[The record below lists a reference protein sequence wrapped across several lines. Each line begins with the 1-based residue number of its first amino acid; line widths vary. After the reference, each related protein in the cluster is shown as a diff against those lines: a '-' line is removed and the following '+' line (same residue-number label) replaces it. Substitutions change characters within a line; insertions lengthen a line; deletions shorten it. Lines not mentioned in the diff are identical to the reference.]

1 MNRLV
6 KAILENI
13 QTPVFTT
20 LEISSLTSESPEARY
35 ALVKRAIADGDLI
48 RIKRG
53 LYTLS
58 PLYRKTHVNPF
69 TVSQMIITQS
79 YVSLESALS
88 NYGWIPEAVRSIT
101 AVTSRSPTE
110 FLTPV
115 GHFTYERVPQ
125 KTLFAGVERLQDEQ
139 GNVWFQ
145 ATPLKALADYIY
157 LHKIDWS
164 STLPLIES
172 LRVDEESLHGIS
184 VEDFQELEGNYTSRK
199 VNRFLDGLKKELHS

>member
-6 KAILENI
+6 KAILENV

-35 ALVKRAIADGDLI
+35 ALVKRAIVDGDLI

-53 LYTLS
+53 VYTLS
-58 PLYRKTHVNPF
+58 PLYRKSSINPF

-101 AVTSRSPTE
+101 AVTSRSTTE
-110 FLTPV
+110 FMTPV
-115 GHFTYERVPQ
+115 GHFTYERVSQ
-125 KTLFAGVERLQDEQ
+125 QTLFAGVERLQDKQ
-139 GNVWFQ
+139 GNVWLQ
-145 ATPLKALADYIY
+145 ATPLKALADYVY
-157 LHKIDWS
+157 LHKVDWS
-164 STLPLIES
+164 SSLPLVES
-172 LRVDEESLHGIS
+172 LRVDESSLHEIS
-184 VEDFQELEGNYTSRK
+184 MEDFQELEGNYSSRK
-199 VNRFLDGLKKELHS
+199 VNRFLDGLKKELYS

>member
-53 LYTLS
+53 VYTLS
-58 PLYRKTHVNPF
+58 PLYRKSSINPF

-101 AVTSRSPTE
+101 AVTSRSTTE
-110 FLTPV
+110 FMTPV

-125 KTLFAGVERLQDEQ
+125 QTLFVGVERLQDKQ
-139 GNVWFQ
+139 GNVWLQ
-145 ATPLKALADYIY
+145 ATPLKALADYVY
-157 LHKIDWS
+157 LHKVDWS
-164 STLPLIES
+164 SSLPLVES
-172 LRVDEESLHGIS
+172 LRVDESSLHEIS
-184 VEDFQELEGNYTSRK
+184 MEDFQELEGNYSSRK
-199 VNRFLDGLKKELHS
+199 VNRFLDGLKKELYS